1 MSAFVKSALDA
12 LLSFFYP
19 EVCQVCL
26 RARATPDEGYLCRG
40 CTAQAQRMGSP
51 WCDVCG
57 QTFAGSITGEF
68 ICGDCRETPPAYDYA
83 RSVMV
88 FEGPVREAIHQW
100 KYQQA
105 FWLERRLAEWLTAAA
120 GPALRAGDWHALV
133 PVPLHPVKERE
144 RGFNQAARLAGP
156 LSQATGLPLNTQ
168 VLKRVKH
175 TVSQTRLSRA
185 ERAANLR
192 GAFVAARGERLAGAR
207 LVLVDDVMTTGATL
221 NAAATALRQAGA
233 EAVCAWTLARG
244 R

>member
-1 MSAFVKSALDA
+1 MPPTLKTALDA
-12 LLSFFYP
+12 ALSFFYP

-26 RARATPDEGYLCRG
+26 QARATPAEGYLCSH
-40 CTAQAQRMGSP
+40 CAAQAQPIRPP

-57 QTFAGSITGEF
+57 QAFAGHITGVF
-68 ICGDCRETPPAYDYA
+68 ICADCRATPPKFDYA

-88 FEGPVREAIHQW
+88 FDGPVREAIHQW

-105 FWLERRLAEWLTAAA
+105 FWLERRLADWFVTAAA
-120 GPALRAGDWHALV
+120 PALRAGDWHAII
-133 PVPLHPVKERE
+133 PVPLHPVKESE
-144 RGFNQAARLAGP
+144 RGFNQAERLARP
-156 LSQATGLPLNTQ
+156 LGHATGLPLNIRA
-168 VLKRVKH
+168 LNRVKH

-192 GAFVAARGERLAGAR
+192 GAFAVARGVRLSGAR

-244 R
+244 Q